1 MFRKQILE
9 NAIRTV
15 CQDRSD
21 KYGQIEDNF
30 GLIAD
35 IWSSYL
41 GASVTAVD
49 VAMMMGMLKMARIK
63 TGKYTQ
69 DNFVDLAGYAAC
81 GAEAAELDASK
92 KQEETL
98 QRLEHVKK
106 LIAER
111 EENHERIDQRDTPPE
126 RKRGKRTRKLD
137 VAKIKS
143 LHNAGW
149 SAAKIA
155 DELNCATG
163 TVYLHLKRMRAE
175 NEEGKENKE
184 ETAEIQR
191 QREAVAEDQE

>member
-15 CQDRSD
+15 CQDRRD
-21 KYGQIEDNF
+21 QYGQIEDNF

-35 IWSSYL
+35 LWSSYL

-49 VAMMMGMLKMARIK
+49 VTMMMGMLKMARIK

-81 GAEAAELDASK
+81 GAEVAELDASK
-92 KQEETL
+92 KQDETL
-98 QRLEHVKK
+98 QKLQHVKE
-106 LIAER
+106 LIAKRDESR
-111 EENHERIDQRDTPPE
+111 EEITESDQCDTPPE
-126 RKRGKRTRKLD
+126 KKRGKRAKKLD
-137 VAKIKS
+137 VAKIKT

-155 DELNCATG
+155 DELNCAIG

-175 NEEGKENKE
+175 NEESEETEKE
-184 ETAEIQR
+184 ESEI
-191 QREAVAEDQE
+191 

>member
-15 CQDRSD
+15 CQDRRD

-35 IWSSYL
+35 LWSAYL

-81 GAEAAELDASK
+81 GAECMPESLQPDDLLK
-92 KQEETL
+92 KSANPLPPPGDKRRPKET
-98 QRLEHVKK
+98 
-106 LIAER
+106 
-111 EENHERIDQRDTPPE
+111 
-126 RKRGKRTRKLD
+126 G
-137 VAKIKS
+137 
-143 LHNAGW
+143 
-149 SAAKIA
+149 
-155 DELNCATG
+155 
-163 TVYLHLKRMRAE
+163 
-175 NEEGKENKE
+175 
-184 ETAEIQR
+184 
-191 QREAVAEDQE
+191 

>member
-15 CQDRSD
+15 CQDRRD

-35 IWSSYL
+35 LWSSYL

-111 EENHERIDQRDTPPE
+111 EENRERIDQRDPPPE

-155 DELNCATG
+155 DELNCATS

>member
-15 CQDRSD
+15 CQDRRD
-21 KYGQIEDNF
+21 EYGQIEDNF

-35 IWSSYL
+35 LWSSYL

-49 VAMMMGMLKMARIK
+49 VAMMMGMIKMARIK

-81 GAEAAELDASK
+81 GAECTPEALQEKERRVADVPEPIVEPMRSLK
-92 KQEETL
+92 K
-98 QRLEHVKK
+98 KK
-106 LIAER
+106 SGR
-111 EENHERIDQRDTPPE
+111 KKTVDT
-126 RKRGKRTRKLD
+126 
-137 VAKIKS
+137 AKIRA

-155 DELNCATG
+155 DELGCSNAA
-163 TVYLHLKRMRAE
+163 VYENLRQMRAE
-175 NEEGKENKE
+175 NEESEETEKE
-184 ETAEIQR
+184 ESET
-191 QREAVAEDQE
+191 

>member
-15 CQDRSD
+15 CQDRRD

-35 IWSSYL
+35 LWSSYL

-111 EENHERIDQRDTPPE
+111 EENRERIDQRDTPE

>member
-15 CQDRSD
+15 CQDRRD

-35 IWSSYL
+35 LWSSYL

-111 EENHERIDQRDTPPE
+111 EENRERIDQRDTPPD

-155 DELNCATG
+155 DELNCATS

>member
-9 NAIRTV
+9 NAIRIV
-15 CQDRSD
+15 CQDRRD

-35 IWSSYL
+35 LWSSYL

-111 EENHERIDQRDTPPE
+111 EENHERIDQRDTPPP
-126 RKRGKRTRKLD
+126 KG
-137 VAKIKS
+137 S
-143 LHNAGW
+143 
-149 SAAKIA
+149 
-155 DELNCATG
+155 
-163 TVYLHLKRMRAE
+163 
-175 NEEGKENKE
+175 EEKEHVNLMWQK
-184 ETAEIQR
+184 
-191 QREAVAEDQE
+191 

>member
-9 NAIRTV
+9 NAIQTV
-15 CQDRSD
+15 CQDRRD
-21 KYGQIEDNF
+21 KHGQIGDNF

-35 IWSSYL
+35 LWSAYI

-81 GAEAAELDASK
+81 GAEVAELDASK
-92 KQEETL
+92 KQDETL
-98 QRLEHVKK
+98 QKLQHVKE

-111 EENHERIDQRDTPPE
+111 DENREEITEPDQRDAPPE
-126 RKRGKRTRKLD
+126 KKRGKRAKKLD
-137 VAKIKS
+137 VAKIKT

-155 DELNCATG
+155 DELNCAIG

-175 NEEGKENKE
+175 NEESEETEKE
-184 ETAEIQR
+184 ESET
-191 QREAVAEDQE
+191 

>member
-1 MFRKQILE
+1 MKG
-9 NAIRTV
+9 
-15 CQDRSD
+15 S
-21 KYGQIEDNF
+21 
-30 GLIAD
+30 
-35 IWSSYL
+35 
-41 GASVTAVD
+41 
-49 VAMMMGMLKMARIK
+49 IK
-63 TGKYTQ
+63 
-69 DNFVDLAGYAAC
+69 
-81 GAEAAELDASK
+81 EMPS
-92 KQEETL
+92 
-98 QRLEHVKK
+98 
-106 LIAER
+106 
-111 EENHERIDQRDTPPE
+111 PE

>member
-15 CQDRSD
+15 CQDRRD

-35 IWSSYL
+35 LWSSYL

-92 KQEETL
+92 RQEETL

-106 LIAER
+106 LIAGR
-111 EENHERIDQRDTPPE
+111 EENRERIDQKRYPP
-126 RKRGKRTRKLD
+126 RKG
-137 VAKIKS
+137 S
-143 LHNAGW
+143 
-149 SAAKIA
+149 
-155 DELNCATG
+155 
-163 TVYLHLKRMRAE
+163 
-175 NEEGKENKE
+175 EEKN
-184 ETAEIQR
+184 T
-191 QREAVAEDQE
+191 

>member
-35 IWSSYL
+35 LWSSYL

-92 KQEETL
+92 KQ
-98 QRLEHVKK
+98 
-106 LIAER
+106 AE
-111 EENHERIDQRDTPPE
+111 
-126 RKRGKRTRKLD
+126 
-137 VAKIKS
+137 A
-143 LHNAGW
+143 
-149 SAAKIA
+149 
-155 DELNCATG
+155 
-163 TVYLHLKRMRAE
+163 
-175 NEEGKENKE
+175 
-184 ETAEIQR
+184 
-191 QREAVAEDQE
+191 

>member
-15 CQDRSD
+15 CQDRRD

-35 IWSSYL
+35 LWSAYI

-49 VAMMMGMLKMARIK
+49 VAMIMGMLKMARIK

-81 GAEAAELDASK
+81 GAEVAELDASK
-92 KQEETL
+92 KQDETL
-98 QRLEHVKK
+98 QKLQHVKE

-111 EENHERIDQRDTPPE
+111 DENREKIIEPDQCDTPPE
-126 RKRGKRTRKLD
+126 KKRGKRAKKLD
-137 VAKIKS
+137 VAKIKT

-155 DELNCATG
+155 DELNCAIG

-175 NEEGKENKE
+175 NEESEETEKE
-184 ETAEIQR
+184 ESET
-191 QREAVAEDQE
+191 

>member
-15 CQDRSD
+15 CQDRRD

-35 IWSSYL
+35 LWSAYI

-81 GAEAAELDASK
+81 GAEVAELDASK
-92 KQEETL
+92 KQDETL
-98 QRLEHVKK
+98 QKLQHVKE

-111 EENHERIDQRDTPPE
+111 DENREKIIEPDQCDTPPP
-126 RKRGKRTRKLD
+126 KRNG
-137 VAKIKS
+137 
-143 LHNAGW
+143 
-149 SAAKIA
+149 
-155 DELNCATG
+155 
-163 TVYLHLKRMRAE
+163 
-175 NEEGKENKE
+175 GKE
-184 ETAEIQR
+184 QR
-191 QREAVAEDQE
+191 NLMWQK

>member
-15 CQDRSD
+15 CQDRRD

-35 IWSSYL
+35 LWSSYL

-111 EENHERIDQRDTPPE
+111 EENRERIDQRDTSPP
-126 RKRGKRTRKLD
+126 KG
-137 VAKIKS
+137 S
-143 LHNAGW
+143 
-149 SAAKIA
+149 
-155 DELNCATG
+155 
-163 TVYLHLKRMRAE
+163 
-175 NEEGKENKE
+175 EEKEHVNLMWQK
-184 ETAEIQR
+184 
-191 QREAVAEDQE
+191 